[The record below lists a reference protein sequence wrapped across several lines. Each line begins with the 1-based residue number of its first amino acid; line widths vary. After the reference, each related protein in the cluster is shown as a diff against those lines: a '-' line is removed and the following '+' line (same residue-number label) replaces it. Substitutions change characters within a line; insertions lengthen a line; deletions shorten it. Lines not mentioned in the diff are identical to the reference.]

1 MRQLTAFT
9 LVINTALTLAQPGTL
24 DPSFS
29 GDGVLDPSYS
39 ETGTFAL
46 NRSVA
51 TADGG
56 HITIFTK
63 APSFSLVKYDAS
75 GSQLNWTNGQNQ
87 QFATGANNSV
97 GSNLLRLA
105 SGKIIVIGYCQ
116 FGGGN
121 RVAIARYNADL
132 TIDGTFGT
140 NGSTLV
146 DLGTALQEARC
157 IVALS
162 DGRFLIGGAQGT
174 FANQPS
180 MAFVMFTSSGAVDAS
195 WGNGGIQTVTPP
207 GYWAYARDMA
217 QLPGGGFLVV
227 GGYYDQTSNFKFDVI
242 TRLTASGA
250 VDTSFDGDGFI
261 GNTGKTFYRDMH
273 LNGDGSFYTL
283 RSSPLDF
290 TIGPEVERRLASGAL
305 DPAFDG
311 DGIVDLQPQFG
322 FEGEAIGMEVDGS
335 GRILVGGRVPNT
347 LGTNSAALLR
357 LLPGGS
363 ADPVFGVG
371 GMYTQWSSSSHQYYG
386 FTPVLKGSSVLL
398 TGVDNSNFGDR
409 LLYYLQVINDVNVSV
424 LSNADAE
431 PFKLWPNPAV
441 DRLSITGVGEDVY
454 SIRITDRS
462 GKMVFEQSGLR
473 DLPTWH
479 LDVRPFVPGLYHL
492 HVNGTQIN
500 GQRAFI
506 KD

>member
-1 MRQLTAFT
+1 MRKLA
-9 LVINTALTLAQPGTL
+9 ALTLLINAALIMAQPGTL

-46 NRSVA
+46 NRSVV

-56 HITIFTK
+56 HITVFTK
-63 APSFSLVKYDAS
+63 APSFSLVKYDVS

-87 QFATGANNSV
+87 QFATGANNSI

-105 SGKIIVIGYCQ
+105 NGKIIVIGNCQ

-140 NGSTLV
+140 SGSTLV
-146 DLGTALQEARC
+146 DLGTAVQDARC

-162 DGRFLIGGAQGT
+162 DGRFLVGGAQGT
-174 FANQPS
+174 FGNQPS
-180 MAFVMFTSSGAVDAS
+180 MVFVMFTSTGAVDAS
-195 WGNGGIQTVTPP
+195 WGNSGIQVVTPP

-227 GGYYDQTSNFKFDVI
+227 GGYYDQTNNFKFDVI
-242 TRLTASGA
+242 TRLSASGA
-250 VDTSFDGDGFI
+250 VDTSFDGDGFV

-273 LNGDGSFYTL
+273 LNADGSFYTL

-290 TIGPEVERRLASGAL
+290 TIGPELERRLASGAL

-322 FEGEAIGMEVDGS
+322 FEGEAIGMDVDGS

-357 LLPGGS
+357 LLSGGS

-386 FTPVLKGSSVLL
+386 FTPVLKGNSVLL

-424 LSNADAE
+424 GSTPETTPLVV
-431 PFKLWPNPAV
+431 WPNPTV
-441 DRLSITGVGEDVY
+441 DRLNITGLEVGAY
-454 SIRITDRS
+454 SIRITDQCGRL
-462 GKMVFEQSGLR
+462 VFETKGPNEHTTVQ
-473 DLPTWH
+473 
-479 LDVRPFVPGLYHL
+479 LDVESFGPGIYHL
-492 HVNGTQIN
+492 SIESERTLAQH
-500 GQRAFI
+500 AFI

>member
-1 MRQLTAFT
+1 MRTCAAFT
-9 LVINTALTLAQPGTL
+9 LVINAALMMAQPGTL

-29 GDGVLDPSYS
+29 GDGVLDPPYS

-46 NRSVA
+46 NRSIA

-56 HITIFTK
+56 HITVFTK

-75 GSQLNWTNGQNQ
+75 GTQLNWTNGQNQ
-87 QFATGANNSV
+87 QFATGASNSV
-97 GSNLLRLA
+97 ASNLLRLA
-105 SGKIIVIGYCQ
+105 SGKIVVIGNCQ

-121 RVAIARYNADL
+121 RVAIARYNTDL

-140 NGSTLV
+140 NGSTIV
-146 DLGTALQEARC
+146 DLGTAVQEARC
-157 IVALS
+157 IVALA
-162 DGRFLIGGAQGT
+162 DGSLLIGGAQGT

-180 MAFVMFTSSGAVDAS
+180 MAFVMFTSTGGVDSS
-195 WGNGGIQTVTPP
+195 WGNGGVQVITPP

-242 TRLTASGA
+242 TRLTALGA

-273 LNGDGSFYTL
+273 WNADGSFYTL

-290 TIGPEVERRLASGAL
+290 TIGPEVERRLSSGAL
-305 DPAFDG
+305 DAAFAG
-311 DGIVDLQPQFG
+311 DGILDLEPQFG
-322 FEGEAIGMEVDGS
+322 LEGEAIGMEVDGS
-335 GRILVGGRVPNT
+335 GRILVGGRVPNA

-357 LLPGGS
+357 LLPSGG

-386 FTPVLKGSSVLL
+386 FTPVLRGNGVLL

-424 LSNADAE
+424 GSAAE
-431 PFKLWPNPAV
+431 TTPLVVWPNPTV
-441 DRLSITGVGEDVY
+441 DQLNITGMKVGAY
-454 SIRITDRS
+454 SIRITDQCGRLVLETNGRNEHTTLQLDVEAFGPGIYHLRLQGDS
-462 GKMVFEQSGLR
+462 GMI
-473 DLPTWH
+473 DLPFV
-479 LDVRPFVPGLYHL
+479 VR
-492 HVNGTQIN
+492 
-500 GQRAFI
+500 
-506 KD
+506 